1 VEPCNNNEEQETGDE
16 VSLGRLLKRSR
27 EERHIELDE
36 AFRATMIRRHIL
48 EALENDRWDELPPEV
63 FVKGFLKTYAGF
75 LGLDKKT
82 VLELYEEV
90 SSGHKVDSEPMKQVS
105 LPPRRWPWGLVVA
118 LLVMAFIA
126 SIAFLSRKDISI
138 VGKAFQYLDVREP
151 VEEREEEAVLREM
164 KDQAQAE
171 TPGDLAVPESV
182 KESGLTEVAP
192 LAEQAPEEPMSPES
206 GLTEVAPLAEQGPE
220 EAVSP
225 EPGLT
230 EVAPLAE
237 QGPEEALAPQFGL
250 TAHVRS
256 RTWIAIHVDD
266 QPEKEYLFQP
276 GETFTWEAHEGFDI
290 LVGNA
295 GGIDF
300 VLNGTEIGT
309 LGAEGEVVRIRL
321 PKTGD

>member
-1 VEPCNNNEEQETGDE
+1 VEPYNNNEGEETGDE

-27 EERHIELDE
+27 EERHIGLDE

-75 LGLDKKT
+75 LGLDRKR

-90 SSGHKVDSEPMKQVS
+90 SSLEKVKSEPMKQVS
-105 LPPRRWPWGLVVA
+105 PPKRRWQWGLVAA
-118 LLVMAFIA
+118 LLAVAFIA
-126 SIAFLSRKDISI
+126 SITFLSRKDISI
-138 VGKAFQYLDVREP
+138 VGKAVQHSDVQEP
-151 VEEREEEAVLREM
+151 VEERQEEAVRKEM
-164 KDQAQAE
+164 KDQAQAD
-171 TPGDLAVPESV
+171 TPEDLAVPESI
-182 KESGLTEVAP
+182 KESGLTEVTP
-192 LAEQAPEEPMSPES
+192 IAEQGPGEPMSPES
-206 GLTEVAPLAEQGPE
+206 GLTEVTPI
-220 EAVSP
+220 
-225 EPGLT
+225 
-230 EVAPLAE
+230 AE
-237 QGPEEALAPQFGL
+237 QGPEEALTPQFEL

-276 GETFTWEAHEGFDI
+276 GGTFAWEAREGFDI

-321 PKTGD
+321 PKAED